1 MKKIK
6 LITRNF
12 RFFFPLI
19 LKSYPI
25 LIILLIFGAL
35 LNSAASFVWI
45 LLPKEIIG
53 ELTGDKD
60 ITKLIIIVLI
70 FVISN
75 FTINTLSDISSR
87 ICSYYARKADFKIDK
102 MVNDKIMQV
111 DYFRLESPE
120 FKDLVSRA
128 KKGMNEYSSGIYSII
143 YNLQSVISTIVTISG
158 VIGIIIFSK
167 QYLVMLVSA
176 LAIILNYI
184 VETRSK
190 KIEKEFNDSFVRFWR
205 KLNYYNRNIFSF
217 QSQKE
222 LRMYNCKKMIDNTC
236 EEENKEAFKRYK
248 DYTKKNQKL
257 WSFEGFVYIFLTRF
271 SAILLLTYSCYKGNI
286 TLAVFSMLFSSLET
300 FDGQVFQLI
309 STLKQYFQEC
319 EYQNDFIDLMEY
331 KSVFKNGT
339 LKLDELKTIEFKNVS
354 FKYPGC
360 ENYVLENLSF
370 KIDNKEKVSLVGL
383 NGSGKTTLIKLL
395 CRFFKVDEGEI
406 LINGINIEEYEYENY
421 MQKLAIVFQDFYI
434 ISFSVKSNVANIDN
448 NPEKLYDCLK
458 RAGAY
463 DYIMSLDKKEYT
475 YVNKWFDKTGVE
487 FSGGERQK
495 LAIARCLYKDGDFVV
510 LDEPTSAL
518 DPLAEAEIYYHF
530 NDIVGKKLTLFIS
543 HRLSSCI
550 FSDKILVLDG
560 AKIIETGTHKDLMKN
575 EKSLYKKMFEEQAKY
590 YQE

>member
-1 MKKIK
+1 MKKLK

-35 LNSAASFVWI
+35 LNSASSFIWI
-45 LLPKEIIG
+45 LLPKEIIE
-53 ELTGDKD
+53 ELTGDKN
-60 ITKLIIIVLI
+60 ITKLIIIVLV

-75 FTINTLSDISSR
+75 FIINTLSDISSR
-87 ICSYYARKADFKIDK
+87 KCSYYARKADFKIDK
-102 MVNDKIMQV
+102 MVNDKIMKV

-143 YNLQSVISTIVTISG
+143 YNLQSVVSTIVTISG

-176 LAIILNYI
+176 LAIVLNYI
-184 VETRSK
+184 VETKSK
-190 KIEKEFNDSFVRFWR
+190 KIEKDFNVSFVRFWR

-222 LRMYNCKKMIDNTC
+222 LRMYNCKKMIDDTC
-236 EEENKEAFKRYK
+236 EKENSEAFKLYRINAR
-248 DYTKKNQKL
+248 KNQKL

-331 KSVFKNGT
+331 KSVFKNG
-339 LKLDELKTIEFKNVS
+339 KLPLDDLTSIEFKNVS

-360 ENYVLENLSF
+360 ENYVLENVSF
-370 KIDNKEKVSLVGL
+370 KIDNKEKISLVGL

-406 LINGINIEEYEYENY
+406 LINGINIEEYDYENY
-421 MQKLAIVFQDFYI
+421 MAKLAIVFQDFYI

-475 YVNKWFDKTGVE
+475 YVNKWFDKTGIE

-518 DPLAEAEIYYHF
+518 DPMAEAEIYYHF

-550 FSDKILVLDG
+550 FSDRILVLDG
-560 AKIIETGTHKDLMKN
+560 ARIVETGTHKELMKK

>member
-1 MKKIK
+1 MKKLK

-35 LNSAASFVWI
+35 LNSASSFIWI
-45 LLPKEIIG
+45 LLPKEIIE
-53 ELTGDKD
+53 ELTGDKN
-60 ITKLIIIVLI
+60 ITKLIIIVLV

-75 FTINTLSDISSR
+75 FIINTLSDISSR
-87 ICSYYARKADFKIDK
+87 KCSYYARKADFKIDK
-102 MVNDKIMQV
+102 MVNDKIMKV

-143 YNLQSVISTIVTISG
+143 YNLQSVVSTIVTISG

-176 LAIILNYI
+176 LAIVLNYI
-184 VETRSK
+184 VETKSK
-190 KIEKEFNDSFVRFWR
+190 KIEKDFNDSFVRFWR

-222 LRMYNCKKMIDNTC
+222 LRMYNCKKMIDDTC
-236 EEENKEAFKRYK
+236 EKENSEAFKLYRINAR
-248 DYTKKNQKL
+248 KNQKL

-331 KSVFKNGT
+331 KSVFKNGK
-339 LKLDELKTIEFKNVS
+339 LPLDELTSIEFKNVS

-360 ENYVLENLSF
+360 ENYVLENVSF
-370 KIDNKEKVSLVGL
+370 KIDNKEKISLVGL

-406 LINGINIEEYEYENY
+406 LINGINIEEYDYENY
-421 MQKLAIVFQDFYI
+421 MAKLAIVFQDFYI

-475 YVNKWFDKTGVE
+475 YVNKWFDKTGIE

-518 DPLAEAEIYYHF
+518 DPMAEAEIYYHF

-550 FSDKILVLDG
+550 FSDRILVLDG
-560 AKIIETGTHKDLMKN
+560 ARIVETGTHKELMKK